1 VSVAKNAPANL
12 KDRLVLARTQAGKI
26 TMDKNY
32 LVVRPD
38 WLANAVIEG
47 EELVFSSKWKK
58 IQVTP
63 TIQIWE

>member
-1 VSVAKNAPANL
+1 MSVAKNAPANL

-38 WLANAVIEG
+38 WLTNAVIEG
-47 EELVFSSKWKK
+47 EELVLQVNEKKSK
-58 IQVTP
+58 
-63 TIQIWE
+63 